1 MGMRKRLRALQPFP
15 LTMARLPEKQF
26 QRTFGRTPQ
35 TKVLDHVWHHRDG
48 GINIKELSKA
58 IRNSYVYTVNIVN
71 DLAEKELVVKVPVG
85 RESIVRPNAR
95 NPVIRSIAK

>member
-1 MGMRKRLRALQPFP
+1 
-15 LTMARLPEKQF
+15 MARMQSKKF

-35 TKVLDHVWHHRDG
+35 TKVLDHVWYHKDD

-71 DLAEKELVVKVPVG
+71 DLAKNELVVKETVG
-85 RESIVRPNAR
+85 RESIIRPNTR
-95 NPVIRSIAK
+95 SPVIKNIAR